1 MKEPYAD
8 SVLDEP
14 VFARPD
20 ALPVSDDN
28 GIGGEPAL
36 GASFEAAVQR
46 CQTTAWLRR
55 QWAEG
60 SSKGQFGAF
69 AGICIVSGIVAVFCA
84 LVKGGVGF
92 FSLAVIVG
100 APVVE
105 EVSKIVCPLMVLE
118 KRPWSFSSAGAIIV
132 ASVLSGLVF
141 ASVENLLYFNFYI
154 PQEMLTTGIVIWR
167 LIVCTSVHVAGTVL
181 SGVGLVRAWHRAAQS
196 RGRFEIVRVWP
207 YVFAAMALHGLYNLG
222 ALLYAIHDT

>member
-1 MKEPYAD
+1 MSTVSD

-36 GASFEAAVQR
+36 DASSEAAVQR
-46 CQTTAWLRR
+46 CQTEAWLRR

-60 SSKGQFGAF
+60 ASKGQFGAF
-69 AGICIVSGIVAVFCA
+69 AGICIVSGLVAVFCA

-92 FSLAVIVG
+92 LSLAVIVG

-105 EVSKIVCPLMVLE
+105 EVSKVMCPLMVLE
-118 KRPWSFSSAGAIIV
+118 KRPWRFSSAGAIIV
-132 ASVLSGLVF
+132 ACALSGLVF

-154 PQEMLTTGIVIWR
+154 PQEKLTTGVVLWR

-181 SGVGLVRAWHRAAQS
+181 SGAGLVRAWQRAAKS

-222 ALLYAIHDT
+222 ALLYALHGF

>member
-1 MKEPYAD
+1 MSRVSD

-36 GASFEAAVQR
+36 DASSEAVVQR

-69 AGICIVSGIVAVFCA
+69 AGICIVSGLVAVFCA

-105 EVSKIVCPLMVLE
+105 EVSKIVCPLMVME

-132 ASVLSGLVF
+132 ACVLSGLVF
-141 ASVENLLYFNFYI
+141 ASVENLLYFNLYI
-154 PQEMLTTGIVIWR
+154 PQEKLTTGVVLWR

-207 YVFAAMALHGLYNLG
+207 YVFAAMVLHGLYNLG
-222 ALLYAIHDT
+222 ALLYAIHVG